1 MSACIDTPISWP
13 RLERHASGPADATIA
28 QHVAECAACRA
39 CLDEITRGVVA
50 LPVLVAAVDS
60 ARRAKRARWWWLAL
74 PAFAAATLVL
84 LLAWPRTAQRA
95 GNIASIKGV
104 GEVTLGLVR
113 ERAGAIRE
121 DATTFL
127 PGDRWKVVVTCAP
140 GHGTWVDVAVFE
152 AGTTA
157 ADHPLA
163 AAHVACGNRVVV
175 PGAFELT
182 GKVANRVCV
191 RVAADAAVARDLV
204 AGDDTACLTVAP
216 E

>member
-1 MSACIDTPISWP
+1 MRACIGTPISWP

-28 QHVAECAACRA
+28 QHVAECEACRT
-39 CLDEITRGVVA
+39 CLDEISRDVVA
-50 LPVLVAAVDS
+50 LPVLVGLAAV
-60 ARRAKRARWWWLAL
+60 KRARWWWVAL
-74 PAFAAATLVL
+74 PAFAAAALVL
-84 LLAWPRTAQRA
+84 VLAWPREPRRA

-121 DATTFL
+121 DVTTFAR
-127 PGDRWKVVVTCAP
+127 GDRWKVVITCAP
-140 GHGTWVDVAVFE
+140 GHGTWVDVGVVE
-152 AGTTA
+152 AGAKT
-157 ADHPLA
+157 ADHPLD

-182 GKVANRVCV
+182 GRVANRVCV
-191 RVAADAAVARDLV
+191 RVAAELAPARDVL
-204 AGDDTACLTVAP
+204 GGPDTACITVAP